1 MVNTFLFIFFH
12 LQWNANYRCPLFG
25 ESSIRVWL
33 LIGDSGNN
41 NLSVNQKCP
50 LFKSFECQVFQ
61 KLCTW
66 INVRGSQRFR
76 VKVFSKPD
84 KKISI
89 FILTSLFN
97 LSLGDIFLVK
107 SSSKEDR
114 LSLTFFPSPWNLYF
128 HRWYEVK
135 NFALIGFQSTKLTE
149 NNVVF
154 YKSLSFA
161 KCFLCY
167 KILFSLRWCN

>member
-1 MVNTFLFIFFH
+1 MIPGTII
-12 LQWNANYRCPLFG
+12 CPL
-25 ESSIRVWL
+25 IRSV
-33 LIGDSGNN
+33 
-41 NLSVNQKCP
+41 LSLKVLNVNFSKTLHMDQCP
-50 LFKSFECQVFQ
+50 
-61 KLCTW
+61 W
-66 INVRGSQRFR
+66 ITKISHQS
-76 VKVFSKPD
+76 FSKPD

-97 LSLGDIFLVK
+97 LSLGNIFPVK

-114 LSLTFFPSPWNLYF
+114 LSRTFFPFPWNLYF